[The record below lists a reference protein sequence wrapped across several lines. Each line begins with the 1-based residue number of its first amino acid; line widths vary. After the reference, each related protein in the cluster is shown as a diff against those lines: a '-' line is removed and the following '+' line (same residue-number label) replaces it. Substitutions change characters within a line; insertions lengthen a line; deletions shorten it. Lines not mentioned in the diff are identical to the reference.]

1 MKTPFS
7 IFILCGAIAG
17 CGGSGDSPPGDTQDI
32 SNSSFPASV
41 SGEMTIVS
49 LSAELFSNL
58 PALLTTGED
67 IPVTATE
74 VDGNVKITAVGVTPE
89 DFQTVAILSKHPNG
103 TSRGEICMY
112 RNLDIIAATGT
123 GEVNLSVTG
132 VIEGDYVIRECN
144 VKLEIAST
152 NTEWDAITTQTFG
165 PSEAAEVFFDKVLIS
180 RHIAEDTSLLYVGS
194 FAADIVN
201 NFATAPYKWP
211 VLVNISKG
219 IVCMNIN
226 PFPTLEGY
234 ISYFTPKVVVETN
247 PPAGYTTAGLVDVN
261 RPVAFAPNCA
271 FDPAVWQG
279 IWDNTP

>member
-1 MKTPFS
+1 MIKLFLTSLMCFV
-7 IFILCGAIAG
+7 LAG
-17 CGGSGDSPPGDTQDI
+17 CGGG
-32 SNSSFPASV
+32 NSSPDDPPTTPDTPYPASV
-41 SGEMTIVS
+41 NGEMTIVS
-49 LSAELFSNL
+49 LSGELFSNL
-58 PALLTTGED
+58 STLLATGED

-74 VDGNVKITAVGVTPE
+74 VDGNVKITTTGVTPE

-103 TSRGEICMY
+103 TNRGEICMH
-112 RNLDIIAATGT
+112 RSLGIIATTGT
-123 GEVNLSVTG
+123 GEINLSVAG

-144 VKLEIAST
+144 VKLEITSA
-152 NTEWDAITTQTFG
+152 NTEWDAITTQVFG
-165 PSEAAEVFFDKVLIS
+165 PVQAAESVFNNRVLIT

-201 NFATAPYKWP
+201 NFAAAPYKWP

-226 PFPTLEGY
+226 SFPTLEEY

-261 RPVAFAPNCA
+261 RPVAFATNCA
-271 FDPAVWQG
+271 FDPPVWQG